1 MSDQATIARLT
12 AENAA
17 LKAVAAKKSL
27 IRFKVSEGKGAC
39 SVYGLGRFPVTLYKG
54 QWERLILSLP
64 ELQAFLADPTNE
76 FSTKD

>member
-17 LKAVAAKKSL
+17 LKAVAAKKST
-27 IRFKVSEGKGAC
+27 IGFKVSEKGAL

-54 QWERLILSLP
+54 QWTRLIAALP
-64 ELQAFLADPTNE
+64 ALEAFLGDPTNE
-76 FSTKD
+76 FASKD

>member
-1 MSDQATIARLT
+1 MSDQATIARLE

-54 QWERLILSLP
+54 QWTRLIAALP
-64 ELQAFLADPTNE
+64 ALEAFLADSANA